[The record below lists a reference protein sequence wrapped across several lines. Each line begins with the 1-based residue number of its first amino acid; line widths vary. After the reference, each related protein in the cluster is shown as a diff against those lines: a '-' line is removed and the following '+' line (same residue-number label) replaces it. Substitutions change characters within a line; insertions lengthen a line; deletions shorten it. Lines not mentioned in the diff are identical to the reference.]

1 MKKILTTIA
10 LALLCIGTMQSGPL
24 RLNIFK
30 FRKGKNKQ
38 TTQQVVTVY
47 DTVRVVV
54 TDTIRVEPKAAPR
67 IDTLQIEHT
76 PDQIDSLLDVWHT
89 MSIEQSHKSFFEPF
103 SAMTEGEENMA
114 VDSLYRSRLQDLVS
128 PVHLPYNYIVRDYIN
143 YYLTNRWSPL
153 SNVLTLAQF
162 YFPIFEEEL
171 IAAGMPV
178 ELRALAII
186 ESNLSPL
193 ATSRVGAVGLWQ
205 FMPAT
210 GKNLGLE
217 INSLVDE
224 RCDIILSTRAAC
236 RFLRDLYRM
245 FGDWTIALAAY
256 NCGPGNVSRAI
267 ARAGE
272 NAKSFWDIYDFLPR
286 ETRGYVPKFIA
297 ASYVYAYHNLHGVEP
312 KPTPQCVSTD
322 TVVINRTMHL
332 GQVAS
337 TLNIPLET
345 LRILNPQYKIDIIPA
360 ARKPYALRLPTRYTS
375 EFIMQQDSIYSKD
388 TMYLKEYINPA
399 NLEKKRA
406 EGVGYVYTVRKGDN
420 LGLIAKR
427 NRCTVKD
434 IMRWNKLKNT
444 TIRPGQK
451 LRIEKP
457 KPRA

>member
-1 MKKILTTIA
+1 MKKITIT
-10 LALLCIGTMQSGPL
+10 LLLLFSVVEAAQAGAFL
-24 RLNIFK
+24 LNVKNF
-30 FRKGKNKQ
+30 FTRKNRRQ
-38 TTQQVVTVY
+38 TTVVVPVY
-47 DTVRVVV
+47 DTIRVVV
-54 TDTIRVEPKAAPR
+54 TDTIRIEPKAAPR
-67 IDTLQIEHT
+67 IDILTIEHT
-76 PDQIDSLLDVWHT
+76 PEQIDSLLDLWHT
-89 MSIEQSHKSFFEPF
+89 MHLEQSEKRYFEQY
-103 SAMTEGEENMA
+103 SEMTEGEENMA

-128 PVHLPYNYIVRDYIN
+128 PVHLPYNYIVRDNIN

-162 YFPIFEEEL
+162 YFPIFEQEL
-171 IAAGMPV
+171 IAANMPV

-193 ATSRVGAVGLWQ
+193 AASRVGAVGLWQ

-224 RCDIILSTRAAC
+224 RSDIILSTRAAC
-236 RFLRDLYRM
+236 RFLKDLYRM
-245 FGDWTIALAAY
+245 FGDWTLALAAY
-256 NCGPGNVSRAI
+256 NCGPGNVNRAI

-272 NAKSFWDIYDFLPR
+272 NAKSFWDIYDYLPR

-297 ASYVYAYHNLHGVEP
+297 ATYVYAYHELHGI
-312 KPTPQCVSTD
+312 KAKTTPECISTD
-322 TVVINRTMHL
+322 TIMVNRTMHF

-345 LRILNPQYKIDIIPA
+345 LRMLNPQYKIDIVPA
-360 ARKPYALRLPTRYTS
+360 ARKPYALRLPTRYTA
-375 EFIMQQDSIYSKD
+375 EFIMQQDSIYAKD
-388 TMYLKEYINPA
+388 SMYLKEYINPA

-434 IMRWNKLKNT
+434 IMRWNKLKST

-457 KPRA
+457 KPRV